1 MVCFTLMVLISA
13 LFLLIRSL
21 IVPRTTLASE
31 DDEVQPQAW
40 QVLLREESRRRQVLP
55 RDRIAP
61 ALLIRER
68 SPGVPNPKG
77 VSMCAHLAKPKTY
90 AVISDYSEAPRK
102 SRFQIARRP
111 IKDGQFVLAQI
122 NGHHIV
128 GRRFQLDGNSWLIQ
142 PSRWIRITNPA
153 GVHLLGVVG

>member
-1 MVCFTLMVLISA
+1 
-13 LFLLIRSL
+13 
-21 IVPRTTLASE
+21 
-31 DDEVQPQAW
+31 
-40 QVLLREESRRRQVLP
+40 
-55 RDRIAP
+55 
-61 ALLIRER
+61 
-68 SPGVPNPKG
+68 
-77 VSMCAHLAKPKTY
+77 MCAHLAKPKTY

-153 GVHLLGVVG
+153 GVRLLGVVG